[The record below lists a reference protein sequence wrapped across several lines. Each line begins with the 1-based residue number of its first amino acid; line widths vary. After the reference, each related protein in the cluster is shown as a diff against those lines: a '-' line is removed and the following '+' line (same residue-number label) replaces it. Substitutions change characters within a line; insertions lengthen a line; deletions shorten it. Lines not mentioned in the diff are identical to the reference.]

1 MEEENAQNEEIRKGF
16 NAGYLLEK
24 LNPKLAQKLRSG
36 ISDKSSPFLLG
47 MAKGAEQYNQESFF
61 DSPPPNMP
69 DKIEDLDLDNPD
81 IEKGQD
87 KDMGFE
93 P

>member
-1 MEEENAQNEEIRKGF
+1 MDEQKHNEEIRKGF

-24 LNPKLAQKLRSG
+24 LNPELAQKLRNG
-36 ISDKSSPFLLG
+36 IADKKNPFLFG
-47 MAKGAEQYNQESFF
+47 MLKGAEQYNQESFF

-69 DKIEDLDLDNPD
+69 DNIQNLDMNSPESNKDQ
-81 IEKGQD
+81 E